1 MAMSHKDITKARWN
15 PTLAEWLRAYTLNQA
30 GDFAPHGRCNVS
42 FVSGGSASRTSCQLS
57 FAGLTPKK
65 ATVVASCARAS

>member
-30 GDFAPHGRCNVS
+30 GDFAPHGRCN
-42 FVSGGSASRTSCQLS
+42 
-57 FAGLTPKK
+57 
-65 ATVVASCARAS
+65 ARRRYRKLL